1 MWPVDQVWVAGKLA
15 PIVAQQVFMNIC
27 LCNFPLHATLE
38 FSFISIALR
47 VVLKLFIRHLHRLH
61 NSVFRR
67 YHTST
72 NTSHGL
78 LLVSIII
85 VFWQI
90 RVRENKNM
98 KGIFISHININL
110 VSKTVSQWVSEQT
123 WNLSNVAH
131 KQDSQFFRVSLI
143 KIRKS
148 RHFWQKLE
156 YDRCFTHIHILNR
169 LSVFYSLQ
177 TNSSYLWKASLACIY
192 RLIYRQTT
200 QKG

>member
-1 MWPVDQVWVAGKLA
+1 MWPVDHLWVAGKLA
-15 PIVAQQVFMNIC
+15 PIAAQQVFMNIC

-47 VVLKLFIRHLHRLH
+47 VVLKLFFRHLHRLY

-85 VFWQI
+85 NFWQI

-143 KIRKS
+143 KTRKS
-148 RHFWQKLE
+148 RHFWQKLNMADVYSYTYFE
-156 YDRCFTHIHILNR
+156 QIVSFFTHYKLTP
-169 LSVFYSLQ
+169 VVCE
-177 TNSSYLWKASLACIY
+177 K
-192 RLIYRQTT
+192 
-200 QKG
+200 